1 MANAINWE
9 ASPAITAYLAAELNS
24 LANTAKVLGGAIN
37 NSAAL
42 DMYMDLELY
51 VAVQGSARS
60 AGARVDV
67 YLVSSIDG
75 GTNYGWGD
83 ATDTPPGECLA
94 WSFSLDAAATA
105 RYCVSRPFPIGPG
118 HHKLVIVNNTGQA
131 LKADSNTVGYRL
143 LSEEIQ

>member
-9 ASPAITAYLAAELNS
+9 ASPARTSYLTTELNS
-24 LANTAKVLGGAIN
+24 LANAGKVLGAAID
-37 NSAAL
+37 NSSAL

-60 AGARVDV
+60 AGARVDI

-83 ATDTPPGECLA
+83 ATDTPPGECLV
-94 WSFSLDAAATA
+94 WSFSLDAATTA

-118 HHKLVIVNNTGQA
+118 HHKIVILNATGQA
-131 LKADSNTVGYRL
+131 LKADSNVLQYRL